1 MGQSIQDMLEKLKS
15 FIMNDAYFY
24 TVLIVVVSIL
34 SFGLGRLSM
43 QDEQSSA
50 KPQIVLTEQSAS
62 VITSDP
68 DTSVGIPINE
78 ASASLVASKKG
89 TKYHLLSC
97 PGASQMNDENKIYF
111 ASEEEAMASGY
122 TKAKN
127 CIF

>member
-1 MGQSIQDMLEKLKS
+1 MLEKLKS